1 MTFLNPAVLFGLLAA
16 SIPILLHLLNLRKL
30 KKIEFSSLQFLKEL
44 QKNKIR
50 RIKLKQWL
58 LLALR
63 VSIILF
69 LVLAFARPTIKGVA
83 IAGITSSAKTTAVF
97 ILDDSFS
104 MNFIDTKGSYFNQAK
119 SIAIELIK
127 QLQDGD
133 EVALILT
140 SHNDNKEIVPTK
152 NLNDL
157 IKTINELKISYIT
170 NSLNNSLVKAA
181 NLLDKSK
188 NYNKEIYIFSDFQK
202 STFNINNSIS
212 DLSQLLNDK
221 VKLYTIKFGRENFTN
236 LGIDDFKLNTQIF
249 EQGKPVSTKAV
260 ITNYSDH
267 SISNVIVSLFINSE
281 RASQKSISLDKGKS
295 TEIILETTLKNSGYQ
310 ELMAFLEDDDLIE
323 DNKRFIEINI
333 PEKLPII
340 IFYDDA
346 NDIKFLK
353 LALSSSQNQSKIEID
368 ERKLNQINSVDL
380 SKYKAVFIVGSE
392 EYKNSDKL
400 KNYISNGG
408 GVFLMPGSNS
418 SFNNFKILCSSV
430 SLPLPQTLIE
440 LDMKK
445 KSFITFNEID
455 FQHPMLSDFFY
466 SQNKLQK
473 KEEQKIESPE
483 IFSYFRVL
491 TEGKG
496 RSIINLS
503 DNSSF
508 LSEYKFNKGKVLLLN
523 ISPTLK
529 HSDFPLKSIFV
540 PLMYKSVFYLSSENQ
555 NENQIISGEAINID
569 LSKYPTGQIK
579 VIKPNKNEEI
589 INTNSSNNFYTYDK
603 TDELGI
609 YRFYSQDEL
618 KDIFSV
624 NHNKLESNLENLSDE
639 DFENYL
645 TQINFKGKYIVLNK
659 DGNISEEINQ
669 ARFGSELWKMFLI
682 IAFILALIEMFIARN
697 TKKELV
703 NQG

>member
-16 SIPILLHLLNLRKL
+16 SIPILIHLLNLRKL

-44 QKNKIR
+44 QRNKIR

-104 MNFIDTKGSYFNQAK
+104 MDFIDTKGSYFNQAK

-140 SHNDNKEIVPTK
+140 SNNDNKEIIPTK

-157 IKTINELKISYIT
+157 IKTIDELKISYIT
-170 NSLNNSLVKAA
+170 NSLNNFLIKAA
-181 NLLDKSK
+181 NIIDKSQ
-188 NYNKEIYIFSDFQK
+188 NYNKEIYIISDFQK

-212 DLSQLLNDK
+212 DLSELLNDK
-221 VKLYTIKFGRENFTN
+221 VKIYTIKFGGENFTN

-249 EQGKPVSTKAV
+249 EQGKIISTSAIV
-260 ITNYSDH
+260 TNYSEH
-267 SISNVIVSLFINSE
+267 SLNNVIVSLFINGE
-281 RASQKSISLDKGKS
+281 RTSQKSISLEHGKS
-295 TEIILETTLKNSGYQ
+295 SEVILETTLKNSGHQ
-310 ELMAFLEDDDLIE
+310 ELMAFLEDDNIIE
-323 DNKRFIEINI
+323 DNKRFINLNI
-333 PEKLPII
+333 PDKLPII
-340 IFYDDA
+340 IFYDNLD
-346 NDIKFLK
+346 DLRFIK
-353 LALSSSQNQSKIEID
+353 LALASSQNQSKIIID
-368 ERKLNQINSVDL
+368 EKRLNQINSIDL
-380 SKYKAVFIVGSE
+380 NKYKAIFIIGSE
-392 EYKNSDKL
+392 EYKNSEKL

-418 SFNNFKILCSSV
+418 SFNNFKTLCSFL
-430 SLPLPQTLIE
+430 SLPSPQTLIE
-440 LDMKK
+440 LDTKK

-455 FQHPMLSDFFY
+455 FQHPIFNDFFNA
-466 SQNKLQK
+466 QDNFQK
-473 KEEQKIESPE
+473 KENQKIESPE
-483 IFSYFRVL
+483 IISYFRIL

-496 RSIINLS
+496 KSIINLS

-508 LSEYKFNKGKVLLLN
+508 LSEYKIDKGKVLLLN

-529 HSDFPLKSIFV
+529 HSDFPLKSLFV
-540 PLMYKSVFYLSSENQ
+540 PLIYKSVFYLSSENQ
-555 NENQIISGEAINID
+555 NENQIIAGEPINLD

-579 VIKPNKNEEI
+579 VVKPDKNEEI
-589 INTNSSNNFYTYDK
+589 INTNNSNNFYTYTQ

-609 YRFYSQDEL
+609 YKFYSQNEL
-618 KDIFSV
+618 KDIFTI
-624 NHNKLESNLENLSDE
+624 NHNKLESNLENLSAK

-659 DGNISEEINQ
+659 DRNISEEITQ

-682 IAFILALIEMFIARN
+682 IAFILALLEMFIARN
-697 TKKELV
+697 TKEELI
-703 NQG
+703 NQK

>member
-63 VSIILF
+63 VFIILF

-104 MNFIDTKGSYFNQAK
+104 MNFIDSKGSYFNQAK
-119 SIAIELIK
+119 SITIELIK

-140 SHNDNKEIVPTK
+140 SNNDNKEITPTK

-157 IKTINELKISYIT
+157 VKTIDELKISYIT
-170 NSLNNSLVKAA
+170 NSLNNSLIKAA
-181 NLLDKSK
+181 NIIDKSK
-188 NYNKEIYIFSDFQK
+188 NYNKEIYIISDFQK

-212 DLSQLLNDK
+212 NLSELLNDK
-221 VKLYTIKFGRENFTN
+221 VKVYTIKFGRENFTN
-236 LGIDDFKLNTQIF
+236 LGVDDFKLNTQIF
-249 EQGKPVSTKAV
+249 EQGKTISTSAI
-260 ITNYSDH
+260 ITNYSDR
-267 SISNVIVSLFINSE
+267 SLNNVIVSLFINGE
-281 RASQKSISLDKGKS
+281 RTSQKSISIEQGKS
-295 TEIILETTLKNSGYQ
+295 TEVILETTLKNSGHH
-310 ELMAFLEDDDLIE
+310 ELMAFLEDDDIIE
-323 DNKRFIEINI
+323 DNKRFIDINI
-333 PEKLPII
+333 PDKLPIV
-340 IFYDDA
+340 IFYDNPD
-346 NDIKFLK
+346 DLIFIK
-353 LALSSSQNQSKIEID
+353 LALSSSQNQSKIIID
-368 ERKLNQINSVDL
+368 EKRLNQINSIAL
-380 SKYKAVFIVGSE
+380 NKYKAIFIVGSE
-392 EYKNSDKL
+392 EYKNSEKL

-408 GVFLMPGSNS
+408 SIFLMPGSNS
-418 SFNNFKILCSSV
+418 SFNNFKTLCSSI
-430 SLPLPQTLIE
+430 SLPSPQTLIE
-440 LDMKK
+440 LDTKK
-445 KSFITFNEID
+445 KSFISFNEID
-455 FQHPMLSDFFY
+455 FQHPIFSDFFDTQDKFQKE
-466 SQNKLQK
+466 QN
-473 KEEQKIESPE
+473 QKIESPE
-483 IFSYFRVL
+483 IISYFRIL

-496 RSIINLS
+496 KSIINLS

-508 LSEYKFNKGKVLLLN
+508 LSEYKIDKGKILLLN

-540 PLMYKSVFYLSSENQ
+540 PLIYKSVFYLSSENQ
-555 NENQIISGEAINID
+555 NENQIIAGEPINLD
-569 LSKYPTGQIK
+569 LSQYPTRQIK
-579 VIKPNKNEEI
+579 VVKPDKNEEI
-589 INTNSSNNFYTYDK
+589 INTKNSNNFYTYDK
-603 TDELGI
+603 TNELGI
-609 YRFYSQDEL
+609 YKFYSQNEL
-618 KDIFSV
+618 KDIFTI
-624 NHNKLESNLENLSDE
+624 NHNKLESNLKNLSSE

-659 DGNISEEINQ
+659 DGNISEEITQ

-703 NQG
+703 NQE

>member
-202 STFNINNSIS
+202 SSFNINNSIS

-221 VKLYTIKFGRENFTN
+221 VKLYTIKFGRENFNN

-249 EQGKPVSTKAV
+249 EQGNPVSTKAV

-295 TEIILETTLKNSGYQ
+295 TEVILETTLKNSGYQ

-483 IFSYFRVL
+483 IFSYFRIL

-508 LSEYKFNKGKVLLLN
+508 LSEYKSNKGKVLLLN

-618 KDIFSV
+618 KDIFLV

-645 TQINFKGKYIVLNK
+645 IQINFKGKYIVLNK